1 MFSKGGQTAGAHPL
15 TSALPFFLAGMQMC
29 WLELQQP
36 DCDSEDR
43 YRTLSTL
50 EQKES
55 RLWGLC

>member
-1 MFSKGGQTAGAHPL
+1 MFSKGQTAGAHPL

-43 YRTLSTL
+43 YTYT
-50 EQKES
+50 EYVEAEES